1 MTTITGPLITGPA
14 STEPAFARTPVRG
27 THITLA
33 TVRTIAGK
41 EFRSYF
47 QSPIAYIFITA
58 FLVLTHFFFFR
69 SFFVVNQATMREFFS
84 LIPVVFLFFVPAL
97 TMRLWA
103 EERKLGTTELLL
115 TFPVEDWEAVL
126 GKFAAAMG
134 FLAVALGCTLPLT
147 LTVILLGRP
156 DGGAIV
162 GGYLGA
168 LLLGGTYMAVG
179 LWLSS
184 LTSNQIVAFILAL
197 FGCFALFMIGEPIVL
212 SAIPQALGLRSFCA
226 YLSVGYH
233 FDSMGRGVVDLRD
246 LLYYVSVIAFF
257 LFLNVRSI
265 ESRKWS

>member
-1 MTTITGPLITGPA
+1 MTTTTGTTTTG
-14 STEPAFARTPVRG
+14 TTV
-27 THITLA
+27 TVTKTTLA

-69 SFFVVNQATMREFFS
+69 GFFVMNQATMREFFS
-84 LIPVVFLFFVPAL
+84 LIPIVFLFFVPAL

-126 GKFAAAMG
+126 GKFVAAVG
-134 FLAVALGCTLPLT
+134 FLAVALACTLPLA

-156 DGGAIV
+156 DGGALFC
-162 GGYLGA
+162 GYLGS
-168 LLLGGTYMAVG
+168 LLLGATYMALG
-179 LWLSS
+179 LWVSS

-197 FGCFALFMIGEPIVL
+197 FGCFALFIIGEPIVL
-212 SAIPQALGLRSFCA
+212 SAIPQALGLRAFCA

-233 FDSMGRGVVDLRD
+233 FDSLGRGVVDLRD
-246 LLYYVSVIAFF
+246 ILYYISIITFF

>member
-1 MTTITGPLITGPA
+1 MTTITGASITETAITGSA
-14 STEPAFARTPVRG
+14 IRG
-27 THITLA
+27 TRTTGT
-33 TVRTIAGK
+33 TVRTVAGR

-69 SFFVVNQATMREFFS
+69 GFFVVNQATMREFFG

-115 TFPVEDWEAVL
+115 TFPVEDWEAVI

-134 FLAVALGCTLPLT
+134 FLVVALGCTLPLA
-147 LTVILLGRP
+147 LTVIILGRP

-168 LLLGGTYMAVG
+168 ILLGGTYMSMG

-197 FGCFALFMIGEPIVL
+197 FGSFALFMIGEPIVL

-226 YLSVGYH
+226 YVSVGYH
-233 FDSMGRGVVDLRD
+233 FDSLGRGVVDLRD
-246 LLYYVSVIAFF
+246 LLYYLSVIAFF